1 MNFNGAN
8 SDFKIYYLPCRYFK
22 KNNDKVILIKK
33 KFTVASLDKT
43 MYKA

>member
-8 SDFKIYYLPCRYFK
+8 SDFKIYYLSCRYFK

-33 KFTVASLDKT
+33 KKFHCRVVR
-43 MYKA
+43 